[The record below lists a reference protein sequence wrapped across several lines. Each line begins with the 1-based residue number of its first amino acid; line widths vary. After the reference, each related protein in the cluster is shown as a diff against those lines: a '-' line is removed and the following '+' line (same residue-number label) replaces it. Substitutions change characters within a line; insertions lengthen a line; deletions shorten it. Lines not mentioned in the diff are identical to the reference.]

1 MSKSSK
7 ARGRRS
13 LLQFSAVAFASG
25 LLARCGGASEDTS
38 SGSDAGTN
46 SGTDAGTSSDGGN
59 SAAGWATGGTA
70 AMTAKASYPDPFVT
84 AAACAL
90 SCSMTQGP
98 CYDAA
103 SAVRQDI
110 SDGLPGLPMRLALR
124 ILDSNC
130 NPVSGAS
137 IDVWHTSAAGK
148 YSGDDTANENVAF
161 CTGNDSAYVSHLYF
175 RGRQTTDASG
185 KAYFDSCFP
194 GWYSSR
200 TIHVHLTIRVGGT
213 AYLTTQLFFTDDLD
227 NSIIGTEPLY
237 DARGSRDT
245 TNASDTVLPKNA
257 TTAANYIFDTARMTD
272 GALLAWKTIILR
284 TIAHSSCTA

>member
-1 MSKSSK
+1 MTEATKT
-7 ARGRRS
+7 RGRRS
-13 LLQFSAVAFASG
+13 LLRFGAFAFAAG
-25 LLARCGGASEDTS
+25 IFPRCGGTGTDTSSTS
-38 SGSDAGTN
+38 SGSTSDAGAST
-46 SGTDAGTSSDGGN
+46 DGGT

-90 SCSMTQGP
+90 SCEMTQGP
-98 CYDAA
+98 CYDSA
-103 SAVRQDI
+103 STVRQDI
-110 SDGLPGLPMRLALR
+110 SDGQNGLPMRMALR
-124 ILDSNC
+124 ILDSSC
-130 NPVSGAS
+130 NPVPGAS

-148 YSGDDTANENVAF
+148 YSGDDTANEDVAF
-161 CTGNDSAYVSHLYF
+161 CTGNDSDYTSHLYF

-237 DARGSRDT
+237 DARG
-245 TNASDTVLPKNA
+245 
-257 TTAANYIFDTARMTD
+257 YIFETAQMTD
-272 GALLAWKTIILR
+272 GAMLAWKTIILR
-284 TIAHSSCTA
+284 TATQSSCTP